1 MVEAEHVEQRPRSQ
15 AKFLVDERGE
25 AAGDGEVD
33 FAGGQTH
40 DDSRIFVTHA
50 AIALAGAQTEAQLH
64 VAIEHHDV
72 IGMAKGILMNRHD
85 IDAMQAF
92 RMLVAR

>member
-1 MVEAEHVEQRPRSQ
+1 MSCPLRLNKNAS
-15 AKFLVDERGE
+15 
-25 AAGDGEVD
+25 
-33 FAGGQTH
+33 
-40 DDSRIFVTHA
+40 HA
-50 AIALAGAQTEAQLH
+50 SASAEAQLH
-64 VAIEHHDV
+64 VAIEHHDA